1 MYGIIIE
8 LLNISC
14 IEEGG
19 ILLTVFILTFLTF
32 LLLSFDGELTIQ
44 LVVIGIVL
52 ASLMTIISNAIERK
66 FPTPRYTGLRK
77 SGLIKWAW
85 LLQYMFGPFAVGLYK
100 SNVDVAKRIIF
111 GNINPGIIKFHPKL
125 RTDEGKVF
133 LADSI
138 TLTPGTLTVDID
150 EEGFFYIHWIDVESV
165 SPSEEQICGPF
176 AKWARRIF
184 G

>member
-1 MYGIIIE
+1 M
-8 LLNISC
+8 
-14 IEEGG
+14 
-19 ILLTVFILTFLTF
+19 TVFLLTFLTF
-32 LLLSFDGELTIQ
+32 LLLSFDGGLTIQ
-44 LVVIGIVL
+44 LLVIGIVL
-52 ASLMTIISNAIERK
+52 AFLMTIITNSIERK
-66 FPTPRYTGLRK
+66 FPTPRLAGVRK
-77 SGLIKWAW
+77 SGLMKWIW
-85 LLQYMFGPFAVGLYK
+85 LLQYTFGPFAVGLYQ

-138 TLTPGTLTVDID
+138 TLTPGTLTLDID
-150 EEGFFYIHWIDVESV
+150 EEGYFYIHWINVDSKT
-165 SPSEEQICGPF
+165 PSEEQICGPF